1 MILCFSVT
9 TYTHAVCVV
18 ASWRRGGVLFILKK
32 KKKMKDFI
40 RFMAIMMSLSFL
52 VLEAVVTVD
61 LIITGRM
68 HPLVLLTMG
77 VATVPCVLSLV
88 TMMRK

>member
-1 MILCFSVT
+1 
-9 TYTHAVCVV
+9 
-18 ASWRRGGVLFILKK
+18 
-32 KKKMKDFI
+32 MKDFI

-52 VLEAVVTVD
+52 VLEVVVAVD
-61 LIITGRM
+61 LIMTDRM

-88 TMMRK
+88 TMMRR

>member
-1 MILCFSVT
+1 
-9 TYTHAVCVV
+9 
-18 ASWRRGGVLFILKK
+18 
-32 KKKMKDFI
+32 MKDFI

-52 VLEAVVTVD
+52 VLEAVVAVD
-61 LIITGRM
+61 LMITDRM

-88 TMMRK
+88 AMARR

>member
-1 MILCFSVT
+1 
-9 TYTHAVCVV
+9 
-18 ASWRRGGVLFILKK
+18 
-32 KKKMKDFI
+32 MKDFI

-52 VLEAVVTVD
+52 VLEAVVAVD
-61 LIITGRM
+61 LMITDRM

-88 TMMRK
+88 TMARR

>member
-1 MILCFSVT
+1 
-9 TYTHAVCVV
+9 
-18 ASWRRGGVLFILKK
+18 
-32 KKKMKDFI
+32 MKDFI

-52 VLEAVVTVD
+52 ILEAVVAVD
-61 LIITGRM
+61 LIITDRM

-88 TMMRK
+88 TMVGK

>member
-1 MILCFSVT
+1 
-9 TYTHAVCVV
+9 
-18 ASWRRGGVLFILKK
+18 
-32 KKKMKDFI
+32 MKDFI

-61 LIITGRM
+61 LIITDRM

-88 TMMRK
+88 TMMRR

>member
-1 MILCFSVT
+1 
-9 TYTHAVCVV
+9 
-18 ASWRRGGVLFILKK
+18 
-32 KKKMKDFI
+32 MKDFI

-52 VLEAVVTVD
+52 VLEAVVAVD

-88 TMMRK
+88 TMAGR